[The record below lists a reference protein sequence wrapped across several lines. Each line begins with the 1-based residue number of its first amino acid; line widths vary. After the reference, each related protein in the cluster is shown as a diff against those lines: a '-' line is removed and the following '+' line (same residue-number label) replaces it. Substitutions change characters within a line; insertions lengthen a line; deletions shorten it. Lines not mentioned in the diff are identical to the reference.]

1 MIYSFFANKNKEMEV
16 LMNTKQITKKEI
28 NSFTITIVFYL
39 VVGSLAVYF
48 RVPGYVFGVLLGLW
62 TLAVFS
68 FDFSLESF
76 KRTFYDSTALIL
88 GLTPPYLAFAGFP
101 HFVSIFKWYLFT
113 LFFGIA
119 TWIVYKM
126 GTVDKEELREIISE
140 TINEGERDEKS
151 Q

>member
-1 MIYSFFANKNKEMEV
+1 MEV
-16 LMNTKQITKKEI
+16 PMNTKQITTKEI

-48 RVPGYVFGVLLGLW
+48 RVPSYVFGVLLGLW
-62 TLAVFS
+62 TLTVFS
-68 FDFSLESF
+68 FDFSLESII
-76 KRTFYDSTALIL
+76 RTFYDSMALIL

-101 HFVSIFKWYLFT
+101 YFTSIFKWYLFT
-113 LFFGIA
+113 LFFGTA

-126 GTVDKEELREIISE
+126 GTIDKRELRGIIEE